1 MYLPSNAGQTRL
13 KDFPYIKRSESK
25 LDEQRSEPDK
35 GLYICAQGDMSKYNL
50 RDTRSGKRS
59 DWWFHWARND
69 SKRISILKATK
80 GYDFVTK
87 NDDVVP
93 MGMPADSEGRYVYG
107 DLVLMKR
114 SLESYLVERYRM
126 KLRND
131 AKLKAI
137 TEKFKDTAKAGG
149 VGLPDDIADEIVDGL
164 LTSGKRR

>member
-1 MYLPSNAGQTRL
+1 MFIPSSAGQTRL
-13 KDFPYIKRSESK
+13 KDFPYIKKSESK
-25 LDEQRSEPDK
+25 LDEKRSEPDK
-35 GLYICAQGDMSKYNL
+35 GLFICAQGDMAKYNL
-50 RDTRSGKRS
+50 RDAKSGKRS

-69 SKRISILKATK
+69 PKRTSILRATK

-93 MGMPADSEGRYVYG
+93 MGMPCDSEGYYTYG

-114 SLESYLVERYRM
+114 GLEGYLMERYGMR
-126 KLRND
+126 LRND

-137 TEKFKDTAKAGG
+137 AEKFKDSTKAGG

-164 LTSGKRR
+164 LTAGKRR